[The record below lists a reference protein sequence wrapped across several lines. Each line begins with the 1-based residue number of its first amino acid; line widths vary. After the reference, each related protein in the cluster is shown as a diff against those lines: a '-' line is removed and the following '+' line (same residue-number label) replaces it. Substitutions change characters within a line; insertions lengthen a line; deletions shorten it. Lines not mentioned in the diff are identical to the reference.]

1 MVSFKQELNL
11 LRDKALKANGYAKL
25 TFAEHAFIFALYVIT
40 VTSLT
45 DDECLELLEY
55 PRDVLFKKYHNLCEQ
70 ALAGS
75 DVLGSSDVLV
85 IEAAI
90 MYIVSHG
97 HPMISSS
104 SIDKL

>member
-11 LRDKALKANGYAKL
+11 LRDKALGANGYAKL
-25 TFAEHAFIFALYVIT
+25 TFAEHAFIFALYIIT
-40 VTSLT
+40 VTSLA
-45 DDECLELLEY
+45 DDECLDLLY
-55 PRDVLFKKYHNLCEQ
+55 HPKDVLLKKYQALCEQ

-90 MYIVSHG
+90 MYIVSCII
-97 HPMISSS
+97 P
-104 SIDKL
+104 